1 MFEGKRA
8 DADIAID
15 KKAISEEEMKMYQ
28 TLDAAYKKIN
38 QFQVEQG
45 LQQMRINKFLEVQ
58 EKARRRTFKVSVIEG
73 ACIVVVAIF
82 NVYYLKRVLDNKGRV

>member
-28 TLDAAYKKIN
+28 TLDAAYKNIN

-45 LQQMRINKFLEVQ
+45 LQQMRINNFL
-58 EKARRRTFKVSVIEG
+58 
-73 ACIVVVAIF
+73 
-82 NVYYLKRVLDNKGRV
+82 